1 VVLDDLGRL
10 GGSVDDLDLDAG
22 LAAALG
28 ADGPGCRLAVL
39 SLADGTVV
47 ADPPVLR
54 TR

>member
-1 VVLDDLGRL
+1 MVLDDLGRL
-10 GGSVDDLDLDAG
+10 GGSVDDLNLAG

-28 ADGPGCRLAVL
+28 ADGPGCGLAVL